1 MRWVDVPS
9 LQPGSSPALAPQP
22 PCTRDAAVM
31 FALLRRGNPF
41 CGRCSAPDRAHR
53 PPTERSFTMLWTIL
67 IILAIVALVL
77 FILGR
82 VRGRR
87 GV

>member
-1 MRWVDVPS
+1 
-9 LQPGSSPALAPQP
+9 
-22 PCTRDAAVM
+22 
-31 FALLRRGNPF
+31 
-41 CGRCSAPDRAHR
+41 
-53 PPTERSFTMLWTIL
+53 MLWTIL

-82 VRGRR
+82 MRGRR

>member
-1 MRWVDVPS
+1 
-9 LQPGSSPALAPQP
+9 
-22 PCTRDAAVM
+22 
-31 FALLRRGNPF
+31 
-41 CGRCSAPDRAHR
+41 
-53 PPTERSFTMLWTIL
+53 MLWTIL

-82 VRGRR
+82 VRSGRR